1 MGKKE
6 RRKKE
11 WRRSRLAQ
19 REHKGQWR
27 QGGGPSAVER
37 GMASLQRNWD
47 EALENAQ
54 EVIVEALWDAL
65 EPVRLHHEVKAILSD
80 LPQDR
85 IQMEAALPARLEPL
99 LRNCGP
105 QRTEALSQLL
115 YRLLSEHSQEP
126 RVVRGIEVLL
136 ALLRL
141 EPSLVWNLLLL
152 LEAAR
157 CLEGLMGEEAV
168 KAPKGE
174 YALGSWLA
182 ALKEWFE
189 TSSQSPLAL
198 LGPEVAEAL
207 QGFDAVSRFPPE
219 TFLYASLNWWRRSQA
234 GRLPQSLT
242 EEEWREVLEAILF
255 ETDFEEQYGEVY
267 QSLGEALAEEGRA
280 LREQGKGTLAE
291 ALERALGEW
300 WTSPPYEQP
309 VFLALY
315 LSALLEW
322 ARREPQDDIEAAL
335 RESLE
340 SPEEVAPGLRALLL
354 LVERGEASRAQRL
367 LACLEAIRPEA
378 DWDEVRS
385 ALGRPETLRSLLA
398 TMGLGEKGG
407 DGGRVGGESHPPM

>member
-1 MGKKE
+1 
-6 RRKKE
+6 
-11 WRRSRLAQ
+11 
-19 REHKGQWR
+19 
-27 QGGGPSAVER
+27 
-37 GMASLQRNWD
+37 MASLQRNWD

-99 LRNCGP
+99 LHNCGP

-126 RVVRGIEVLL
+126 RVVGGIEVLL
-136 ALLRL
+136 ALLRV

-157 CLEGLMGEEAV
+157 CLEELMAEEAV
-168 KAPKGE
+168 QAPEGA
-174 YALGSWLA
+174 YSLNSWLA
-182 ALKEWFE
+182 ALEEWFE

-198 LGPEVAEAL
+198 LGPEVAEVL
-207 QGFDAVSRFPPE
+207 KGFDAVSRFPPE
-219 TFLYASLNWWRRSQA
+219 TFLYASLNWRRRSQA
-234 GRLPQSLT
+234 GRLPPSLT

-315 LSALLEW
+315 LSALLAW
-322 ARREPQDDIEAAL
+322 AKREPQDDIEAAL

-354 LVERGEASRAQRL
+354 LAERGEASRAQRL
-367 LACLEAIRPEA
+367 LACLEAIQPEA

-385 ALGRPETLRSLLA
+385 ALGRPETLRSLLE
-398 TMGLGEKGG
+398 TMGLGERGG
-407 DGGRVGGESHPPM
+407 DGGKVRGESHPPM